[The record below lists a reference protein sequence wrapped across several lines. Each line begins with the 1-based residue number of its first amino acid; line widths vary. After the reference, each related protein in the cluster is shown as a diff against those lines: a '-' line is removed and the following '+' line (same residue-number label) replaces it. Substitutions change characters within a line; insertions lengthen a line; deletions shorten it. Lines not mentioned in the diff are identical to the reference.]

1 MQEIILTGLLFIIS
15 YFFVGLIRG
24 EIRRKKIKKYH
35 YDYYNNQPKH
45 FNSILLHNFKHVLS
59 KKSTLLITVIATVM
73 EAYILVA

>member
-1 MQEIILTGLLFIIS
+1 MQESILTGLLLVIS

-35 YDYYNNQPKH
+35 YDYYNNHPKF
-45 FNSILLHNFKHVLS
+45 FNNRLLHNFKHVLT

-73 EAYILVA
+73 EAYVFVA